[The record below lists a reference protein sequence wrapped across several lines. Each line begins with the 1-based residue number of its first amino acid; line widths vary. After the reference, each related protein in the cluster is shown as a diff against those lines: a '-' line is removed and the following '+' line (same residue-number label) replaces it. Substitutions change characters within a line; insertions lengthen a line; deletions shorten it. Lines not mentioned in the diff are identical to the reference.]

1 MGIALLRLSTWD
13 WCHHKGHSAVHWS
26 CNSPMAKTSPLK
38 AHLLA
43 CSGLS
48 TTSHG
53 LNDRSSIL
61 LHCHVTTAELSPS
74 ADEDYEMRLKAP
86 EKLLSSISSVRLFVC
101 FRQTTVS
108 KDRNELAQCT
118 SPACSLLMAWLPSC
132 FRYCLWLWRR
142 NTTNRGALAK
152 LFKKNAVLLYKHIV
166 YLSLATHFGN
176 HHFELHS
183 YQSLKDAEYSV
194 QVWKHC
200 LQCRFGP

>member
-74 ADEDYEMRLKAP
+74 ADEDYEMLKAP
-86 EKLLSSISSVRLFVC
+86 EKLLSSISWVRLLVC

-152 LFKKNAVLLYKHIV
+152 LFKKKCCFVIQTYC
-166 YLSLATHFGN
+166 LSKFGN
-176 HHFELHS
+176 TFW
-183 YQSLKDAEYSV
+183 QPSLWTTFVPVSKGCWIFSTGLETLPPV
-194 QVWKHC
+194 
-200 LQCRFGP
+200 